1 MFCPKCG
8 AEIDDKAV
16 MCVNCGSTV
25 TPMAPVGIQPME
37 DNPSTLLKIVCFLV
51 PIVGLILYLVMKDTR
66 PVSAKA
72 YGKWALISVIVSVVL
87 GIIGGCAGLFAI
99 GDLSSDYYYLVAPF
113 VL

>member
-72 YGKWALISVIVSVVL
+72 YGKWALISVIVGMVSGL
-87 GIIGGCAGLFAI
+87 LAGCATVALGGLN
-99 GDLSSDYYYLVAPF
+99 STYYY
-113 VL
+113 